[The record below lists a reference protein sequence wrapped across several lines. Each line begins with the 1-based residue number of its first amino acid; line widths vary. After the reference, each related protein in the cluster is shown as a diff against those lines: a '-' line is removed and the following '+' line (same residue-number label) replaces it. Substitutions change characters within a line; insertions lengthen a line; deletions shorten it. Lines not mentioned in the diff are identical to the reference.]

1 MPESAGRR
9 NIYINMKFQEFEHYA
24 VNHIKDFLPDEYQD
38 AKVKTGESLKA
49 NESYNMLNVI
59 EGPNVAS
66 PSINLDEQYEKLQA
80 GHTIESV
87 MLDMAER
94 VQMNVKDIQVSE
106 TGSVVNGI
114 DLNDYESVKP
124 HLFVRLSRPERAAKL
139 EGKVPVDRTA
149 DLTMTYHIHIGSPD
163 GGMSNAM
170 VTNELLG
177 NLGVSKEQLHKDAVA
192 NTYDVLGMRLG
203 TLADVVD
210 SDLQMPVKDSYLFLT
225 SEAGVNGASLMVAQL
240 PDHIEGMTF
249 LDYALKEVNCEELA
263 ESMRAGNL
271 DADCEVN
278 GFYVIPS
285 SIHEVILIPDH
296 GQDIDIDE
304 LQSMIQN
311 VNQMIV
317 DPTDRL
323 SDEPY
328 HWNEDRGLEL
338 AETYLEA
345 REAERLSAVEIE
357 R

>member
-1 MPESAGRR
+1 
-9 NIYINMKFQEFEHYA
+9 MKFQEFEKYA
-24 VNHIKDFLPDEYQD
+24 VNHIKDYLPEDYQD
-38 AKVKTGESLKA
+38 AEVKTNESVKA

-59 EGPNVAS
+59 KGPNVPS
-66 PSINLDEQYEKLQA
+66 PSINLDEQYKKLQA

-94 VQMNVKDIQVSE
+94 VQMDVKDTVQVSE
-106 TGSVVNGI
+106 TGSVINGI
-114 DLNDYESVKP
+114 DLNNYESVKP

-139 EGKVPVDRTA
+139 EGKAPVDQVA

-170 VTNELLG
+170 ITNELLT
-177 NLGVSKEQLHKDAVA
+177 NLGVSKEQLHKDAID

-210 SDLQMPVKDSYLFLT
+210 SDLQMPAKDSYLFLT

-345 REAERLSAVEIE
+345 REAERLCAVEIE